1 MNPRAFLVEECR
13 SVSVAL
19 NETLR
24 HDYGPERS
32 RLYFEECK
40 VRLQVVEQALKDSP
54 QMDRETIAAHMRGLS
69 ALGSRISLI
78 ERSHLGEFSWPF
90 AAIIGQVA
98 ERLFVEKSLDDNME
112 PVDMEPIV
120 HVVAEGT
127 DYQIVDD
134 EVPPPGDRRIIIVA
148 FPRQLKHHVL
158 LHVIFGHE
166 LAHTAINAEGPG
178 ALMNASV
185 LPLARHGPLQDTT
198 QASAWLRQDDAPAS
212 VRAMAATDGF
222 AFQEQWLVNWRQ
234 EIVCDLFGLMLFGP
248 AFAAAHRTI
257 IEALCPRPDAFDLD
271 STTHPPYP
279 IRQKILARA
288 IRARGWD
295 APVTTKADGVLHQAE
310 RSLIE
315 YVTSELDQRWFAIFD
330 DARIGEILDAVAQV
344 LAPYQLGYV
353 PPERALFCELVTR
366 LSQER
371 PPISQLLDKDG
382 VPTNHKVSGAHSLYA
397 GWSYWFGRDA
407 LAKEAKKEDPQ
418 VKELSFLELNRL
430 CDQALLQQRAIDL
443 VGEAET

>member
-1 MNPRAFLVEECR
+1 MDPRAFLVEECK
-13 SVSVAL
+13 SVRVAL

-40 VRLQVVEQALKDSP
+40 VRLQVVEQALVDSP
-54 QMDRETIAAHMRGLS
+54 DMDRETIAAHMRGLS

-90 AAIIGQVA
+90 AAIIEQVA
-98 ERLFVEKSLDDNME
+98 ERLFVEKSLDG
-112 PVDMEPIV
+112 DMEPIV

-134 EVPPPGDRRIIIVA
+134 EVPPPGNRRIIIVA

-178 ALMNASV
+178 ALMKTSV
-185 LPLARHGPLQDTT
+185 LPLAGYGPLQDGI
-198 QASAWLRQDDAPAS
+198 QASAWLRRDDAPPS
-212 VRAMAATDGF
+212 VRAMAEKPGF
-222 AFQEQWLVNWRQ
+222 TFQEQWLVNWRQ
-234 EIVCDLFGLMLFGP
+234 EIICDLFGLMLFGP

-257 IEALCPRPDAFDLD
+257 IEALCPRPDAFDLE

-279 IRQKILARA
+279 IRQKILAAATRD
-288 IRARGWD
+288 RGWD
-295 APVTTKADGVLHQAE
+295 APITTEEDGVAHAAE
-310 RSLIE
+310 RSLLG
-315 YVTSELDQRWFAIFD
+315 YVTEAIDQPWFEIFD
-330 DARIGEILDAVAQV
+330 AGRIKEILDALAQV
-344 LAPYQLGYV
+344 LAPYELGYV
-353 PPERALFCELVTR
+353 PPDRAMFCELLRR

-371 PPISQLLDKDG
+371 PPIWQVVDEEG
-382 VPTNHKVSGAHSLYA
+382 VPTNHPVSGAHSLYA
-397 GWSYWFGRDA
+397 GWSYWFGRAA
-407 LAKEAKKEDPQ
+407 LAEEARQQDPRVQ
-418 VKELSFLELNRL
+418 ELSFLELNQL

-443 VGEAET
+443 VGEAPQ